1 MGYVEIATKSRST
14 FALHQGTQAFL
25 ERDEPD
31 FLERYS
37 GVAEVLVTLLVG
49 MVSGGFAMYRIY
61 QVRQTDRIDKFLAH
75 ILGIRDSIADQPPA
89 EVDALRREIRDLQDE
104 ALQML
109 IEEKLAAD
117 ESFRIFMSLS
127 NDLVD
132 ELRVQGNLAR

>member
-1 MGYVEIATKSRST
+1 M
-14 FALHQGTQAFL
+14 
-25 ERDEPD
+25 
-31 FLERYS
+31 
-37 GVAEVLVTLLVG
+37 
-49 MVSGGFAMYRIY
+49 
-61 QVRQTDRIDKFLAH
+61 AH
-75 ILGIRDSIADQPPA
+75 VLGIRDSIADQPPA